1 MTAAGKS
8 QARVDAGRRNR
19 QLRGPLS
26 PEGRERLRQAA
37 LANRPWEKSTG
48 PTTPAG
54 KAVVA
59 DNGRARQKGPMS
71 VRQQRAATAQVSA
84 LLAGMASLRRAAVQS
99 NAHSSE

>member
-71 VRQQRAATAQVSA
+71 VRQQRAAVADANA
-84 LLAGMASLRRAAVQS
+84 LVAEMASLRRAAVRS
-99 NAHSSE
+99 NAHSDK

>member
-1 MTAAGKS
+1 
-8 QARVDAGRRNR
+8 
-19 QLRGPLS
+19 LRGPLS

-48 PTTPAG
+48 PKTAAG

-71 VRQQRAATAQVSA
+71 VRQQRAATAEVSA

>member
-1 MTAAGKS
+1 MTTAGKS

-26 PEGRERLRQAA
+26 AEGRERLRQAA

-59 DNGRARQKGPMS
+59 ANGRARQKGLMS
-71 VRQQRAATAQVSA
+71 VREQRAATAEVSA
-84 LLAGMASLRRAAVQS
+84 LLASMASLRRAARS
-99 NAHSSE
+99 SAHSDK